1 MRIKTIE
8 LYHHELTYAHGEY
21 VMSGG
26 RAATA
31 QASTL
36 VRILTDDGTE
46 GWGET
51 ATLGGTYLPTFVG
64 STRAALA
71 ELAPALLGCDPRET
85 AGIGRRMNGVLMGH
99 MNAKSA
105 LDIACWDIFG
115 QSVGL
120 PIAALTGGVLN
131 PDFPLYEAVPLASPE
146 AMADYVAK
154 RGAAGIRRFQ
164 LKVGNDPYDDAAR
177 TRAVM
182 AVAEPDMVVI
192 ADSNGGWNLQAATI
206 AVRQMEG
213 LNIYVEQPCRDMT
226 DCAMIRSRTSLPI
239 VMDESVVTMADLYRT
254 KYEVMA
260 GTINLKLGR
269 VGGITPALTIR
280 NAAQD
285 LGLTFC
291 IEDMWGGD
299 VISAAVAHMAAS
311 AAPESLMHV
320 SFFNDWTNEHV
331 AGYQPRSRKGR
342 GSAPTGP
349 GLGVTVDRSL
359 LGAPIAAFGQ
369 GMAAMPGGV

>member
-1 MRIKTIE
+1 MLIKAIE
-8 LYHHELTYAHGEY
+8 LYEYELTYAHGEY
-21 VMSGG
+21 VMSKG

-36 VRILTDDGTE
+36 VRILSDDGQE

-51 ATLGGTYLPTFVG
+51 ATLGGTYLPTFAG
-64 STRAALA
+64 STRAALR
-71 ELAPALLGCDPRET
+71 ELAPHLIGCDPRQT
-85 AGIGRRMNGVLMGH
+85 AVIGQRMNGVLMGQQ
-99 MNAKSA
+99 NAKSA
-105 LDIACWDIFG
+105 LDIACWDLFG

-120 PIAALTGGVLN
+120 PIAALIGGVVQD
-131 PDFPLYEAVPLASPE
+131 DFPLYEAVPLSSPK
-146 AMADYVAK
+146 AMADFVTS

-182 AVAEPDMVVI
+182 EVAEPDMVMI

-206 AVRQMEG
+206 AVRLLDG
-213 LNIYVEQPCRDMT
+213 LNIYVEQPCRDMA
-226 DCAMIRSRTSLPI
+226 DCAMVRSRTSLPI

-269 VGGITPALTIR
+269 VGGITAALTIR
-280 NAAQD
+280 NAAQE
-285 LGLTFC
+285 LGMTFC

-311 AAPESLMHV
+311 SLPDNLMHV

-331 AGYQPRSRKGR
+331 AGYLPRSVKGR
-342 GSAPTGP
+342 GSAPKGA
-349 GLGVTVDRSL
+349 GLGVRPDLAL
-359 LGAPIAAFGQ
+359 LGAPVAQFS
-369 GMAAMPGGV
+369 